1 MLASDAIFSFSNSS
15 FPWYFGNASP
25 SFGMGA
31 VKILF
36 ASFIIAM
43 ASFVLVAF
51 NLKLFI
57 SDLLIKTRGC
67 PAGIL
72 FIIFSTETVGK
83 IRMEVLISKES
94 IGFQF
99 S

>member
-1 MLASDAIFSFSNSS
+1 MIFSFSNLS
-15 FPWYFGNASP
+15 FPWYFGNASA
-25 SFGMGA
+25 SFGIGF
-31 VKILF
+31 VKLLF
-36 ASFIIAM
+36 ASFIIAS
-43 ASFVLVAF
+43 ASFVLLAF

-67 PAGIL
+67 SAGIL
-72 FIIFSTETVGK
+72 FIILSTGSVGK
-83 IRMEVLISKES
+83 IRVEVLISKES